1 MARMARKTR
10 TTESA
15 LDQAP
20 AAAAGAGGEL
30 EAALPAPS
38 ADGPGVASPA
48 LAAAS
53 VSAADGP
60 EPSAL
65 PPLQHIQSLPS
76 WLIGR
81 VAARGRGL
89 VAEALA
95 EQGVRMMHH
104 AVLAAVSELGPIAQA
119 DLGRKLAID
128 PKDLVG
134 ILNDLQ
140 ADGLTVREPDP
151 RDRRKN
157 AVTVTPA
164 GQDLVERCAAAA
176 ETANAQLLAPLAP
189 AEARRLM
196 ALLARLHEA

>member
-1 MARMARKTR
+1 MARTTGGTR
-10 TTESA
+10 TAESA
-15 LDQAP
+15 LGPVP
-20 AAAAGAGGEL
+20 ASGVCADGGGL
-30 EAALPAPS
+30 DAALSGPS
-38 ADGPGVASPA
+38 ADGPEAP
-48 LAAAS
+48 
-53 VSAADGP
+53 
-60 EPSAL
+60 AL

-95 EQGVRMMHH
+95 EQGVKMMHH

-119 DLGRKLAID
+119 DLGRRLAID

>member
-1 MARMARKTR
+1 MARMTR
-10 TTESA
+10 RTRAPESA
-15 LDQAP
+15 LDQASADGAP
-20 AAAAGAGGEL
+20 GDGGLEAALASPGAAEPEGAGAG
-30 EAALPAPS
+30 AALPAP
-38 ADGPGVASPA
+38 
-48 LAAAS
+48 
-53 VSAADGP
+53 AADRS
-60 EPSAL
+60 EAAL

-95 EQGVRMMHH
+95 EQGVKMLHH

-119 DLGRKLAID
+119 DLGRRLAID

-157 AVTVTPA
+157 AVTVTPD
-164 GQDLVERCAAAA
+164 GQDLLERCAAVA

-196 ALLARLHEA
+196 ALLTRLHEA

>member
-1 MARMARKTR
+1 MARMTSRTR
-10 TTESA
+10 RTSESA
-15 LDQAP
+15 LNQAP
-20 AAAAGAGGEL
+20 VNGAPDDGGID
-30 EAALPAPS
+30 AALPSPTAETS
-38 ADGPGVASPA
+38 EAVSPA
-48 LAAAS
+48 LGPP
-53 VSAADGP
+53 AADESEAG
-60 EPSAL
+60 L

-95 EQGVRMMHH
+95 EQGVKMLHH

-119 DLGRKLAID
+119 DLGRRLAID

-164 GQDLVERCAAAA
+164 GQDLLARCAAVA
-176 ETANAQLLAPLAP
+176 EEANARLLAPLAP

>member
-1 MARMARKTR
+1 MARMTR
-10 TTESA
+10 GTRRAGSA
-15 LDQAP
+15 LDPVP
-20 AAAAGAGGEL
+20 ASGVSADDGGL
-30 EAALPAPS
+30 EAAPSAPS
-38 ADGPGVASPA
+38 ADGP
-48 LAAAS
+48 
-53 VSAADGP
+53 
-60 EPSAL
+60 EPDL
-65 PPLQHIQSLPS
+65 PPLQRIQSLPS

-95 EQGVRMMHH
+95 EQGVKMMHH
-104 AVLAAVSELGPIAQA
+104 AVLAAVAELGPIAQA
-119 DLGRKLAID
+119 DLGRRLAID

-164 GQDLVERCAAAA
+164 GRDLVERCAAAA

>member
-1 MARMARKTR
+1 MARMTRGTRRTR

-15 LDQAP
+15 LGRAP
-20 AAAAGAGGEL
+20 ASGASADDGGV
-30 EAALPAPS
+30 EAAPSVLAP
-38 ADGPGVASPA
+38 
-48 LAAAS
+48 
-53 VSAADGP
+53 AADGP
-60 EPSAL
+60 EPPAL

-95 EQGVRMMHH
+95 EQGVKMMHH

-164 GQDLVERCAAAA
+164 GQDLIERCAAAA
-176 ETANAQLLAPLAP
+176 EAANAQLLAPLAP

>member
-1 MARMARKTR
+1 M
-10 TTESA
+10 
-15 LDQAP
+15 
-20 AAAAGAGGEL
+20 
-30 EAALPAPS
+30 
-38 ADGPGVASPA
+38 
-48 LAAAS
+48 
-53 VSAADGP
+53 
-60 EPSAL
+60 
-65 PPLQHIQSLPS
+65 QSLPS

-81 VAARGRGL
+81 VAARGRSL

-95 EQGVRMMHH
+95 EQGVKMLHH

-119 DLGRKLAID
+119 DLGRKLAVD

-157 AVTVTPA
+157 AVTVTPT
-164 GQDLVERCAAAA
+164 GQDLLERCAAVA
-176 ETANAQLLAPLAP
+176 ETANAQLLAPLTP

-196 ALLARLHEA
+196 TLLTRLHEA

>member
-1 MARMARKTR
+1 M
-10 TTESA
+10 
-15 LDQAP
+15 
-20 AAAAGAGGEL
+20 
-30 EAALPAPS
+30 
-38 ADGPGVASPA
+38 
-48 LAAAS
+48 
-53 VSAADGP
+53 
-60 EPSAL
+60 

-95 EQGVRMMHH
+95 EHGVKMLHH

-119 DLGRKLAID
+119 DLGRRLSID

-164 GQDLVERCAAAA
+164 GESLLERCAAAA
-176 ETANAQLLAPLAP
+176 EDANARLLAPLAP

>member
-1 MARMARKTR
+1 MARMTR
-10 TTESA
+10 STRLTSESA
-15 LDQAP
+15 LSQSLASGAP
-20 AAAAGAGGEL
+20 DDGGTET
-30 EAALPAPS
+30 ALPSPT
-38 ADGPGVASPA
+38 ADGAEAVSPA
-48 LAAAS
+48 LAPP
-53 VSAADGP
+53 AADGP
-60 EPSAL
+60 DAAL

-95 EQGVRMMHH
+95 EQGVKMLHH
-104 AVLAAVSELGPIAQA
+104 AVLAAVAELGPIAQA
-119 DLGRKLAID
+119 DLGRRLAID

-157 AVTVTPA
+157 AVTATAA
-164 GQDLVERCAAAA
+164 GQDLLARCAAVA
-176 ETANAQLLAPLAP
+176 EEANARLLAPLAP

-196 ALLARLHEA
+196 ALLARVHEA

>member
-1 MARMARKTR
+1 MARTTGGTR
-10 TTESA
+10 TAESA
-15 LDQAP
+15 LGPVP
-20 AAAAGAGGEL
+20 ASGVCADGGGL
-30 EAALPAPS
+30 EAALSAPS
-38 ADGPGVASPA
+38 ADGPG
-48 LAAAS
+48 AA
-53 VSAADGP
+53 
-60 EPSAL
+60 AL

-95 EQGVRMMHH
+95 EQGVKMMHH

-119 DLGRKLAID
+119 DLGRRLAID

>member
-1 MARMARKTR
+1 M
-10 TTESA
+10 
-15 LDQAP
+15 
-20 AAAAGAGGEL
+20 
-30 EAALPAPS
+30 
-38 ADGPGVASPA
+38 
-48 LAAAS
+48 
-53 VSAADGP
+53 
-60 EPSAL
+60 
-65 PPLQHIQSLPS
+65 QSLPS

-95 EQGVRMMHH
+95 EQGVKMLHH

-119 DLGRKLAID
+119 DLGRRLAID

-140 ADGLTVREPDP
+140 ADGFTVREPDP

-157 AVTVTPA
+157 AVTVTPD
-164 GQDLVERCAAAA
+164 GQDLLERCAAVA

-196 ALLARLHEA
+196 ALLTRLHEA

>member
-1 MARMARKTR
+1 MTSQPGKP
-10 TTESA
+10 ESA
-15 LDQAP
+15 LP
-20 AAAAGAGGEL
+20 A
-30 EAALPAPS
+30 
-38 ADGPGVASPA
+38 
-48 LAAAS
+48 
-53 VSAADGP
+53 
-60 EPSAL
+60 
-65 PPLQHIQSLPS
+65 LQHIQSLPS

-95 EQGVRMMHH
+95 GEGVRMLHH

-119 DLGRKLAID
+119 DLGRKVAID

-157 AVTVTPA
+157 AVTITAA
-164 GQDLVERCAAAA
+164 GDELLRRCTVVA
-176 ETANAQLLAPLAP
+176 EEANDRLLAPLTP
-189 AEARRLM
+189 AESRRLV
-196 ALLARLHEA
+196 ALLTRLHQA

>member
-1 MARMARKTR
+1 MARMTRRTR
-10 TTESA
+10 TPESA
-15 LDQAP
+15 LDQASADGAP
-20 AAAAGAGGEL
+20 GDGGLETALASPDVAEPEGAGSG
-30 EAALPAPS
+30 AALPAP
-38 ADGPGVASPA
+38 
-48 LAAAS
+48 AAGGSEAT
-53 VSAADGP
+53 
-60 EPSAL
+60 L

-81 VAARGRGL
+81 VAARGRSL

-95 EQGVRMMHH
+95 EQGVKMLHH

-119 DLGRKLAID
+119 DLGRRLAID

-164 GQDLVERCAAAA
+164 GQDLLERCTAVA

-196 ALLARLHEA
+196 TLLTRLHEA

>member
-1 MARMARKTR
+1 MARTTR
-10 TTESA
+10 STRATESA

-20 AAAAGAGGEL
+20 AASAANGGL
-30 EAALPAPS
+30 GPALPRPA
-38 ADGPGVASPA
+38 ADGASPA
-48 LAAAS
+48 PAAGDS
-53 VSAADGP
+53 
-60 EPSAL
+60 EPV

-164 GQDLVERCAAAA
+164 GQELIERCAAAA
-176 ETANAQLLAPLAP
+176 EAANAQLLAPLAP